1 MTDQPAQSA
10 RRVNPDPY
18 PSGIYSMLPYPPV
31 AESPVAASG
40 TAPASAGPAG
50 AGSAAGALDRIPD
63 HIPDRIGDIEVTR
76 TALRTPVG
84 DVPLGAATVRVV
96 DELLVRT
103 PTWAV
108 IAAIVG
114 FFVAPVVSLLF
125 LLARESVPAGTAR
138 VTVEGAFVR
147 HETTVVDPAEVALA
161 RSLAAG

>member
-10 RRVNPDPY
+10 RRVDPDPY

-31 AESPVAASG
+31 AELPLASAVASSG
-40 TAPASAGPAG
+40 AAPASAGPAG
-50 AGSAAGALDRIPD
+50 GVLDR
-63 HIPDRIGDIEVTR
+63 IPDRIGDIGVTR
-76 TALRTPVG
+76 TALRTPAG

-96 DELLVRT
+96 DEVLVRT

-108 IAAIVG
+108 IAAILG
-114 FFVAPVVSLLF
+114 FFVVPVVSLLF

-138 VTVEGAFVR
+138 VTVEGAGVR